1 MEVQAVD
8 KIKIFSAGLGGFFT
22 ILFGKMDGLLFALIA
37 CIIIDYITGVLAA
50 IKEQTL
56 DSRTGAKGI
65 LKKIGILLIV
75 IMVNVLDVHVFSG
88 DGIIRN
94 VVISFYIA
102 NEGIS
107 ILENTGRLGIPLPKK
122 LIKILNQLKDDS
134 EADEPEED
142 NDDETSVQ

>member
-22 ILFGKMDGLLFALIA
+22 ILFGKLDGLLFALII
-37 CIIIDYITGVLAA
+37 CIILDYITGVMAA
-50 IKEQTL
+50 VKERTL

-65 LKKIGILLIV
+65 LKKIGILLII
-75 IMVNVLDVHVFSG
+75 IMVNVLDVHVFDGS
-88 DGIIRN
+88 GIIRN

-107 ILENTGRLGIPLPKK
+107 ILENAGQLGIPLPKK
-122 LIKILNQLKDDS
+122 LVKILNQLKDDS
-134 EADEPEED
+134 EADDPKEPDEE
-142 NDDETSVQ
+142 EK